1 MSMNLL
7 EKTELWINHITLND
21 VNLTELADTVAGVL
35 GLQKG
40 EVMVVD
46 VRPQHITFDVLVQEI
61 PQENFLGKEKAIL
74 NALQE
79 IQGVTLYEDTYIHS
93 NGILGQICANLS
105 DEGCVKSL
113 VHEKCPKLRSREPT
127 LILQRL

>member
-35 GLQKG
+35 GLPKG

-46 VRPQHITFDVLVQEI
+46 VRPQHITFDV
-61 PQENFLGKEKAIL
+61 
-74 NALQE
+74 
-79 IQGVTLYEDTYIHS
+79 
-93 NGILGQICANLS
+93 
-105 DEGCVKSL
+105 
-113 VHEKCPKLRSREPT
+113 
-127 LILQRL
+127 